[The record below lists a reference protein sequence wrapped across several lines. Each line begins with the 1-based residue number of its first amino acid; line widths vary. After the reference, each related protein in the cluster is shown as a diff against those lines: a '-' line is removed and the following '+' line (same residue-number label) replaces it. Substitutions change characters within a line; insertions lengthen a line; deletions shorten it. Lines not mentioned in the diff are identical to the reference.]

1 VRNAFSITGG
11 VRIHGNP
18 FEKYDICP
26 KKQADFQ
33 K

>member
-1 VRNAFSITGG
+1 MLFAISSGI
-11 VRIHGNP
+11 RIHGNP
-18 FEKYDICP
+18 FEKYYICP